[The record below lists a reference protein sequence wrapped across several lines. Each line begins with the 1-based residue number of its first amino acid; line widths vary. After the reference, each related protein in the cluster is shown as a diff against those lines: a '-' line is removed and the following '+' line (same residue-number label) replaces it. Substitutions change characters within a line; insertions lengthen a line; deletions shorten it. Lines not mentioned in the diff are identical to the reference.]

1 MGRAWVR
8 CCIHPS
14 TQEPW
19 LLGLAGGT
27 ADFSPGNGGGGGG
40 VGDEFTTDHI
50 PISSAHYHQHT
61 PFTSTPPSPP
71 FLRCLVTPVVYCSSL
86 HRGGEKKRLQPTTTM
101 SQGPLCLLCLP
112 APPAA
117 QYSCGSVPDPDQLGS
132 QPFQSQ
138 EEDCVK
144 ALQHSYS
151 LCISWI
157 TLTLTTTAKAT
168 GGAEEIL
175 FWDGYGT
182 SGPGTSAAPGAHPAE
197 PGTNS
202 HPGWMPIGLP
212 VLFCHAAVPG
222 TQWHNQHPAACF
234 ARERERD
241 RDVSTM
247 CTCSACSSEW
257 AWVCQMCSHAL
268 MLVVSQAWF
277 SQFVFTLCCH

>member
-1 MGRAWVR
+1 MSSPPT
-8 CCIHPS
+8 ISPS
-14 TQEPW
+14 P
-19 LLGLAGGT
+19 LLIIINT
-27 ADFSPGNGGGGGG
+27 
-40 VGDEFTTDHI
+40 H
-50 PISSAHYHQHT
+50 
-61 PFTSTPPSPP
+61 PSPP
-71 FLRCLVTPVVYCSSL
+71 PLPLPLFWGVWWLPWYIAPPFIVEERKRGCSPL
-86 HRGGEKKRLQPTTTM
+86 LPCPK
-101 SQGPLCLLCLP
+101 GPFACFACLP
-112 APPAA
+112 LLLLSTAVA
-117 QYSCGSVPDPDQLGS
+117 QYPDQLGS

>member
-1 MGRAWVR
+1 MSSPPT
-8 CCIHPS
+8 ISPS
-14 TQEPW
+14 PLLIIINTQ
-19 LLGLAGGT
+19 
-27 ADFSPGNGGGGGG
+27 
-40 VGDEFTTDHI
+40 
-50 PISSAHYHQHT
+50 
-61 PFTSTPPSPP
+61 PSPP
-71 FLRCLVTPVVYCSSL
+71 PLPLPLFWGVWWLWPVVYCSSL

-144 ALQHSYS
+144 ALQHSYL

-197 PGTNS
+197 PGTDS
-202 HPGWMPIGLP
+202 HPGRMPIGLP